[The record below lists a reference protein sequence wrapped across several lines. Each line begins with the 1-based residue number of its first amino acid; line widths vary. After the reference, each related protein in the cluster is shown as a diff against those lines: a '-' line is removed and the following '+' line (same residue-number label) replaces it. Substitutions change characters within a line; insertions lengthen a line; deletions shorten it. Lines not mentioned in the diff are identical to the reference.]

1 MKPDEVPIL
10 IYFCQSSGKSPLNFA
25 LENGNINST
34 NLFLSLILK
43 YQNNTCFNYLVDPIV
58 TTLMEK
64 GIDLKEYF
72 ESELPLCKI
81 KDDRFPNLHLD

>member
-10 IYFCQSSGKSPLNFA
+10 IYSCQSSNKSPLEVA
-25 LENGNINST
+25 LENGYINCT
-34 NLFLSLILK
+34 NLFLSVILK
-43 YQNNTCFNYLVDPIV
+43 YQNNTCFNFLFDPLI

-64 GIDLKEYF
+64 GIDLKDFF

-81 KDDRFPNLHLD
+81 KDDRFPNLH